1 MEGPL
6 AGSIAIVTGASR
18 GLGRAFALDLAECG
32 AALALV
38 ARNGDDLADT
48 ANAVRDRAEARTR
61 TCRAIACHEVVENG
75 RDAWAKNQS
84 AAGLRGPRRRGCDG

>member
-1 MEGPL
+1 MGGPL

-48 ANAVRDRAEARTR
+48 ANAVRD
-61 TCRAIACHEVVENG
+61 
-75 RDAWAKNQS
+75 
-84 AAGLRGPRRRGCDG
+84 